1 MSGRALT
8 VDEILAELER
18 DFSESDG
25 GDIGDCGFSD
35 NTDDDPDYVQED
47 LYSG

>member
-1 MSGRALT
+1 MSGRGLT

-18 DFSESDG
+18 DFSESD